1 MNLEDQIRNIP
12 DLKIRLERY
21 MELQGGRTVSIKEV
35 CDILQTDI
43 LVSDIYLEQ
52 WAAKHDNDCSTL
64 STNPREVRVY
74 STILKDPLIQ
84 AQKEIRQKKIIAK
97 KKYLDARREW
107 NEF

>member
-1 MNLEDQIRNIP
+1 M
-12 DLKIRLERY
+12 
-21 MELQGGRTVSIKEV
+21 SIKEV
-35 CDILQTDI
+35 SDILQTDI

-74 STILKDPLIQ
+74 STILKDPQIRV
-84 AQKEIRQKKIIAK
+84 QKEIRQKKIIAK

-107 NEF
+107 NEL